1 MANWLRRHLI
11 AVTRSVM
18 ILGGVSIASQGWLAF
33 RSGTITYQNP
43 YYQPVIPLF
52 AVGAGVTLLVVSLLP
67 RRWFEIIAQL
77 PQTNKR
83 RNHTRGSR
91 S

>member
-1 MANWLRRHLI
+1 MANWLSRHRI

-18 ILGGVSIASQGWLAF
+18 LLAGASIALQGWLAF
-33 RSGTITYQNP
+33 RSGTITYRNA
-43 YYQPVIPLF
+43 YSQPVIPLF

-77 PQTNKR
+77 PQTNRR
-83 RNHTRGSR
+83 RNHTRSGR